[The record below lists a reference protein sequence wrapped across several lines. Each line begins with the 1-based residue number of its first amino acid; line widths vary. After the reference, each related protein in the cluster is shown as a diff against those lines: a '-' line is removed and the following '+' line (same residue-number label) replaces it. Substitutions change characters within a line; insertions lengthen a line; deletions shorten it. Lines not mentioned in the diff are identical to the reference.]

1 MTLSQGL
8 VETEYEEPGFEITHL
23 SFRKRESSSLYG
35 GPIDYYI
42 GNIVFRLTNEDAK
55 GRMEYIMKEN
65 ERVRVA
71 PDEELHD
78 KYYDGLHFKF
88 GSKDLEDVVKGDDLE
103 EDDAVEDEDG
113 QKFYP
118 LDIINKHGIKDE
130 DVFIYGYRRNMDPL
144 HDFIEYNEKFDCYR
158 MHEYFQDTPV
168 VRGIIQY
175 LQDMKD
181 GKPNPSRTVYH
192 EQFLNTLTN
201 LCWWWD

>member
-1 MTLSQGL
+1 MTISQGL
-8 VETEYEEPGFEITHL
+8 VETEHEDPGFEIIHL
-23 SFRKRESSSLYG
+23 SFRRRESSHLYG
-35 GPIDYYI
+35 GPVYYYI

-55 GRMEYIMKEN
+55 GRMEYIMQEN

-88 GSKDLEDVVKGDDLE
+88 NTE
-103 EDDAVEDEDG
+103 EREEDAVEDEDG

-130 DVFIYGYRRNMDPL
+130 DVFIWGYRRNMDPL

-192 EQFLNTLTN
+192 EQFLTTLTN